1 MLKSLF
7 HNVADLKACNFI
19 KRDSDTD
26 VFLSMLQIF
35 KDTYR
40 EEYQRAAASDQ
51 KTEGFRDIKKRALG
65 RKELN
70 TKTISEKNRKI
81 ANNVNNFLNAKLST
95 F

>member
-19 KRDSDTD
+19 KGDSDTD

-51 KTEGFRDIKKRALG
+51 KTKKRTLG

>member
-7 HNVADLKACNFI
+7 NNVADLKACNFI
-19 KRDSDTD
+19 KRDSDTG

-40 EEYQRAAASDQ
+40 EEYQRAAAPDQ

-81 ANNVNNFLNAKLST
+81 AHFLNANLST

>member
-7 HNVADLKACNFI
+7 NNVADLKACNFI
-19 KRDSDTD
+19 KGDSDTG
-26 VFLSMLQIF
+26 VFLSMLQNF

-51 KTEGFRDIKKRALG
+51 KTKKRTLG

-81 ANNVNNFLNAKLST
+81 AHFLNAELST

>member
-7 HNVADLKACNFI
+7 NNVADLKACNFI
-19 KRDSDTD
+19 KRDSDTG

-51 KTEGFRDIKKRALG
+51 KTKKRTLG

-81 ANNVNNFLNAKLST
+81 AHFLNAKLST

>member
-7 HNVADLKACNFI
+7 NNVADLKACNFI
-19 KRDSDTD
+19 KGDSDTG
-26 VFLSMLQIF
+26 VFLSMLQLF

-51 KTEGFRDIKKRALG
+51 KTKKRTLG

-70 TKTISEKNRKI
+70 TKTISEKTRKI
-81 ANNVNNFLNAKLST
+81 AHFLNAELST

>member
-7 HNVADLKACNFI
+7 NNVADLKACNFI
-19 KRDSDTD
+19 KGDSDTG
-26 VFLSMLQIF
+26 VFLSMLQLF

-51 KTEGFRDIKKRALG
+51 KTKKRTLG
-65 RKELN
+65 RKDLN
-70 TKTISEKNRKI
+70 TKTISENTRKI
-81 ANNVNNFLNAKLST
+81 AHFLNAELST

>member
-7 HNVADLKACNFI
+7 NNVADLKACNFI
-19 KRDSDTD
+19 KGDSDTG
-26 VFLSMLQIF
+26 VFLSMLQNF
-35 KDTYR
+35 EDTYR

-51 KTEGFRDIKKRALG
+51 KTKKRTLG

-81 ANNVNNFLNAKLST
+81 AHFLNAELST

>member
-7 HNVADLKACNFI
+7 NNVADLKACNFI
-19 KRDSDTD
+19 KGDSDTG
-26 VFLSMLQIF
+26 VFLSMLQNF

-51 KTEGFRDIKKRALG
+51 KTKKRTLG

-81 ANNVNNFLNAKLST
+81 AHFLNAKLST

>member
-19 KRDSDTD
+19 KGDSDTD

-40 EEYQRAAASDQ
+40 EEYQ
-51 KTEGFRDIKKRALG
+51 
-65 RKELN
+65 
-70 TKTISEKNRKI
+70 
-81 ANNVNNFLNAKLST
+81 
-95 F
+95 